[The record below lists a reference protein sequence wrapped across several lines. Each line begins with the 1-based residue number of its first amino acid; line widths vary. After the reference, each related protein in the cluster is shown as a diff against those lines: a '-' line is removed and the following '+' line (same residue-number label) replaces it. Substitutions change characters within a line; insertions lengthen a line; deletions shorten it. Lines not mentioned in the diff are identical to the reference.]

1 MEQLNNN
8 TIKQNQED
16 VIDLRKLVF
25 KYLRKW
31 YWFVLSVV
39 LCCAL
44 GVFYILRQNPSF
56 QVASTV
62 MIRTDEPDL
71 GSIPGI
77 DMLQNLGLSTGSRV
91 VESELYIINSQTL
104 MRQVI
109 QTLDIQTDYYKK
121 DGLRYTEQYPSSDVR
136 VQFPVLFT
144 DTMKKA
150 LRFTLIR
157 RADDY
162 KIKMEYGSSH
172 SDFEETYIV
181 EDLRSPIQTPFGV
194 FSFDERKKLEPGDRM
209 KINTLP
215 MLNKIE
221 AYRKDIKATQV
232 KKESNVLTVSTTTT
246 TPRKAIDMIN
256 KLVELY
262 NLDAVI
268 DKNIMASNT
277 ARFVDERLQL
287 ITKELSDVEEDVER
301 YKKENQLTDISSE
314 ARLFLETSSEYQK
327 KAAEL
332 ETQLNLIQYIQDYVT
347 DEKNKYGLIPANL
360 GVTDAAL
367 VKLIEEYNTAL
378 LERMKL
384 LRTTNEQNPV
394 ITQMEDQL
402 VTVRANIV
410 SSINSLKDGI
420 NIARQDV
427 ALKDNQFMSRI
438 KSVPTQERQYIEIKR
453 QQQIKETLYLFLF
466 QKREETALTLASTV
480 QPAKIIDKA
489 DYLPDPVAPRKMVI
503 LFLCVI
509 LGMCIP
515 VVWIFVYE
523 FFHDYVEDT
532 KEFKSKIET
541 PFAGQIANS
550 TSKEPIVVRAG
561 NVSPEA
567 ELFRLVRTNLH
578 FMLPSR
584 STNPCVLI
592 TSTINGEGK
601 TFIALNL
608 AMSVALTGKKV
619 VVIGLDIRK
628 PQLANYLHL
637 KNKGRLT
644 EFLADDTIE
653 LNDIIVPSGI
663 SANLDVI
670 PAGPIPPNPSELL
683 LSERLDNLFEQL
695 KKQYDYIIIDS
706 APIGLV
712 SDTFVLNKFV
722 DATLYVSRAK
732 YTPRDCV
739 DFINDLYQ
747 KKRLNN
753 MSCVLNGAETKV
765 SSYGYGYGYGYGH
778 NIKK

>member
-1 MEQLNNN
+1 MEQLNNTNN

-16 VIDLRKLVF
+16 VIDLRRLVF

-56 QVASTV
+56 QVTSTV

-71 GSIPGI
+71 GAIPGM
-77 DMLQNLGLSTGSRV
+77 DMLQNLGLSSGSRV

-121 DGLRYTEQYPSSDVR
+121 DGLRYKEQYPSSDVR

-162 KIKMEYGSSH
+162 KIKMEYGSSR

-181 EDLRSPIQTPFGV
+181 EDLRSPIQTPVGV
-194 FSFDERKKLEPGDRM
+194 FSFEERKKLEKGDRM
-209 KINTLP
+209 KINTSP

-221 AYRKDIKATQV
+221 AYRQEIKATQV

-246 TPRKAIDMIN
+246 TPKKAIDMIN

-287 ITKELSDVEEDVER
+287 ITQELSDVEEDVER

-367 VKLIEEYNTAL
+367 IKLIEEYNTAL

-509 LGMCIP
+509 LGACIP
-515 VVWIFVYE
+515 IVWIFVYE

-532 KEFKSKIET
+532 KEYKTKIDA

-550 TSKEPIVVRAG
+550 SSKESIVVRAG

-567 ELFRLVRTNLH
+567 ELFRLVRTNLN
-578 FMLPSR
+578 FMLPSKD
-584 STNPCVLI
+584 TTPCLLI
-592 TSTINGEGK
+592 TSTVNGEGK

-637 KNKGRLT
+637 KNKGHLT
-644 EFLADDTIE
+644 EFLADDSID

-663 SANLDVI
+663 SDNLDVI

-683 LSERLDNLFEQL
+683 LSERLGNLFEQL
-695 KKQYDYIIIDS
+695 KKQYDYIVIDS

-739 DFINDLYQ
+739 DFINDLYRN
-747 KKRLNN
+747 KRLNN

-765 SSYGYGYGYGYGH
+765 SSYGYGYGYGQ
-778 NIKK
+778 NVKK